1 VTEHLGEDA
10 ELYPLGIL
18 DDDAARN
25 VERHVTWCSECA
37 ERVAQ
42 AQSVAASLA
51 AALPVASP
59 SPALERRLRESIRPQ
74 VSAAKPRASVFR
86 FALAAVVALVFL
98 GLGWQTLVLQQRLKA
113 EDIALVSMVH
123 SHFNHVSMA
132 PESANPVAA
141 KILYARDGS
150 WLYIIADKPGG
161 SLHAI
166 AETAMGIIDLGTL
179 ASSGQTASLL
189 VHPRERIRSITLQ
202 RAGTN
207 VASAR
212 LAY

>member
-1 VTEHLGEDA
+1 VTEHLGENA
-10 ELYPLGIL
+10 ELYPLGLL
-18 DDDAARN
+18 DDDAVRD
-25 VERHVTWCSECA
+25 VERHIALCFACA

-42 AQSVAASLA
+42 AQSVAAALA
-51 AALPVASP
+51 AALPQSTP
-59 SPALERRLRESIRPQ
+59 SPALERRLRESARPQ
-74 VSAAKPRASVFR
+74 LGVAKARPSIFR
-86 FALAAVVALVFL
+86 FALAAAIALVFL

-113 EDIALVSMVH
+113 EDVALVTMVH

-150 WLYIIADKPGG
+150 WIYIIADKPGG
-161 SLHAI
+161 ALRAV
-166 AETAMGIIDLGTL
+166 AEAATGTIDLGPLTPT
-179 ASSGQTASLL
+179 GETASLL
-189 VHPRERIRSITLQ
+189 AHPVERIRLVILR

-212 LAY
+212 LTY

>member
-1 VTEHLGEDA
+1 MIEHLGEDA

-25 VERHVTWCSECA
+25 VERHVAVCSECA

-42 AQSVAASLA
+42 AQAVAASLA
-51 AALPVASP
+51 TALPQATP
-59 SPALERRLRESIRPQ
+59 SPALERRLREAARPQ
-74 VSAAKPRASVFR
+74 LGAARAPASIFR
-86 FALAAVVALVFL
+86 FALAAAVALAFL
-98 GLGWQTLVLQQRLKA
+98 GLGWQQLILQQRLKA
-113 EDIALVSMVH
+113 EDVALVTMVH
-123 SHFNHVSMA
+123 SHFNHVSMS

-150 WLYIIADKPGG
+150 WIYIIADRPGG

-166 AETAMGIIDLGTL
+166 AETATGTVDLGVLT
-179 ASSGQTASLL
+179 STGESASLL
-189 VHPRERIRSITLQ
+189 VHPHERIRSMILQ
-202 RAGTN
+202 RAGAN
-207 VASAR
+207 VASAK

>member
-1 VTEHLGEDA
+1 MTEHLGEDA

-18 DDDAARN
+18 DPDAVRK
-25 VERHVTWCSECA
+25 VEHHIALCSACA

-42 AQSVAASLA
+42 AQTAAASLA
-51 AALPVASP
+51 AALPAAVP
-59 SPALERRLRESIRPQ
+59 SPALKRRLHESIRPR
-74 VSAAKPRASVFR
+74 PRAGIRPANLFR
-86 FALAAVVALVFL
+86 FAVAAVIVLTL
-98 GLGWQTLVLQQRLKA
+98 IGLGWQTLALRGRLA
-113 EDIALVSMVH
+113 TEDLALVTMVH

-132 PESANPVAA
+132 PESENPVAA

-161 SLHAI
+161 PLHAI
-166 AETAMGIIDLGTL
+166 ASTAAGTADLGLLASAGETAT
-179 ASSGQTASLL
+179 LL
-189 VHPRERIRSITLQ
+189 VRPRERIRSIILR

-207 VASAR
+207 VASAT

>member
-1 VTEHLGEDA
+1 VIEHLGEDA
-10 ELYPLGIL
+10 ELYALGVL

-25 VERHVTWCSECA
+25 VERHVALCSECA
-37 ERVAQ
+37 ERFAQ

-51 AALPVASP
+51 AALPLATP
-59 SPALERRLRESIRPQ
+59 SSALERRLRKSARPQ
-74 VSAAKPRASVFR
+74 PSVKFRASLFPVALAAA
-86 FALAAVVALVFL
+86 FALAFFGVGWQALVLRERLQSEDVALV
-98 GLGWQTLVLQQRLKA
+98 T
-113 EDIALVSMVH
+113 MVH

-166 AETAMGIIDLGTL
+166 ARTSAGVTDLGVLLSTGETAT
-179 ASSGQTASLL
+179 LL

-202 RAGTN
+202 RAGTD